1 MAKIIVDNRT
11 DLDWQTALNM
21 VSTVISEGRIS
32 NYGKQYCYASTFNV
46 AGKSVMVV
54 TDLNKNSDRFV
65 IQYC

>member
-11 DLDWQTALNM
+11 DLDWYTVLNI
-21 VSTVISEGRIS
+21 VNTVISEGRIS
-32 NYGKQYCYASTFNV
+32 NYGKQYCYASTFEV
-46 AGKSVMVV
+46 DGKSVMVV